1 MIEKPGM
8 SAKRLPRRCL
18 KRPADAILPG
28 RRNRFPA
35 PCVRQGERR
44 NGTRT
49 REPLDERTLV
59 QRVKDGDP
67 SAERAL
73 YDAHVD
79 RVYGLA
85 FRMTG
90 DETLARDL
98 TQDAFV
104 RAFDRIDGYR
114 GDAALST
121 WLHSVTTSVVLNGL
135 RKVRRI
141 REREAD
147 LDDARGA
154 VSNDRQPEPDL
165 RDRLH
170 AAISGL
176 PDGYRT
182 VFLMHDVEGYTHQE
196 IARALGVAEGTSKAQ
211 LSRARAKLRVELADF
226 AEEWVA

>member
-1 MIEKPGM
+1 MDD
-8 SAKRLPRRCL
+8 L
-18 KRPADAILPG
+18 
-28 RRNRFPA
+28 
-35 PCVRQGERR
+35 
-44 NGTRT
+44 
-49 REPLDERTLV
+49 TLA
-59 QRVKDGDP
+59 QRVRDGDP
-67 SAERAL
+67 TAERML

-79 RVYGLA
+79 RVYRLA
-85 FRMTG
+85 YRMTG

-147 LDDARGA
+147 LDDAKGA
-154 VSNDRQPEPDL
+154 VSEDGRSEPGL
-165 RDRLH
+165 RERLQ

-176 PDGYRT
+176 PDGYRK

-211 LSRARAKLRVELADF
+211 LSRARAKLRAELADY

>member
-1 MIEKPGM
+1 M
-8 SAKRLPRRCL
+8 
-18 KRPADAILPG
+18 
-28 RRNRFPA
+28 
-35 PCVRQGERR
+35 
-44 NGTRT
+44 
-49 REPLDERTLV
+49 DERTLV

-211 LSRARAKLRVELADF
+211 LSRARAKLRVELADY

>member
-1 MIEKPGM
+1 MDDRK
-8 SAKRLPRRCL
+8 
-18 KRPADAILPG
+18 
-28 RRNRFPA
+28 
-35 PCVRQGERR
+35 
-44 NGTRT
+44 
-49 REPLDERTLV
+49 LV

-67 SAERAL
+67 AAERAL

-85 FRMTG
+85 YRMTG

-104 RAFDRIDGYR
+104 RAFDRIDSFR
-114 GDAALST
+114 GDSALST
-121 WLHSVTTSVVLNGL
+121 WLHTVTTSVVLNGL

-147 LDDARGA
+147 LDYARGTA
-154 VSNDRQPEPDL
+154 QQDQRAEPDL

-170 AAISGL
+170 AAIAGL
-176 PDGYRT
+176 PDGYRK
-182 VFLMHDVEGYTHQE
+182 VFVMHDVEGYTHQE

-211 LSRARAKLRVELADF
+211 LSRARAKLRVELADY

>member
-1 MIEKPGM
+1 MDDLTL
-8 SAKRLPRRCL
+8 AQH
-18 KRPADAILPG
+18 
-28 RRNRFPA
+28 
-35 PCVRQGERR
+35 VR
-44 NGTRT
+44 
-49 REPLDERTLV
+49 
-59 QRVKDGDP
+59 DGDP
-67 SAERAL
+67 TAERTL

-79 RVYGLA
+79 RVYRLA
-85 FRMTG
+85 YRMTG

-141 REREAD
+141 RDREAD
-147 LDDARGA
+147 LDDAREA
-154 VSNDRQPEPDL
+154 AQTQTRSEPDL

-170 AAISGL
+170 AAIAGL
-176 PDGYRT
+176 PDGYRK
-182 VFLMHDVEGYTHQE
+182 VFVMHDVEGYTHQE

-211 LSRARAKLRVELADF
+211 LSRARAKLRVELADY